1 MRRNGFINPI
11 EICYTKYI
19 LFILFIMFSYQYKAQ
34 TMTVTGSNWAVSIP
48 TITEAGNNYA
58 GLYESATNQVI
69 LAVSVP
75 LLLGNA
81 KVSVHYSAN
90 PTWNSSLILSA
101 KRTSNGTTLCA
112 LCSITGGT
120 AYQTITQTD
129 IELFR
134 IQAVLALASYTGIN
148 IQLQLSGV
156 SVTIP
161 ATSYQSQVVFTVS
174 AI

>member
-1 MRRNGFINPI
+1 MKFKNI
-11 EICYTKYI
+11 YHKKSVYI
-19 LFILFIMFSYQYKAQ
+19 ILLMVFSCCFKAQ
-34 TMTVTGSNWAVSIP
+34 TISATGSNWAVTVPS
-48 TITEAGNNYA
+48 ITEAGSNYT
-58 GLYESATNQVI
+58 GLYESATNQVV
-69 LAVSVP
+69 LSVSVP

-81 KVSVHYSAN
+81 KVSVHYEVN
-90 PTWNSSLILSA
+90 PTWHNSLILSA

-120 AYQTITQTD
+120 AYQTITLTD
-129 IELFR
+129 LELFR

-161 ATSYQSQVVFTVS
+161 ATAYQSRIVFTVS
-174 AI
+174 PI